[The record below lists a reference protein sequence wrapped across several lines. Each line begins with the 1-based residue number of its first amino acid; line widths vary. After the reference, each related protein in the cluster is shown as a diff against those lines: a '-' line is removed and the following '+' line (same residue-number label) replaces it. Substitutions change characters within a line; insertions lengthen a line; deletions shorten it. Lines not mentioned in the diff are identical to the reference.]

1 MKNTLET
8 RLGIFFALALVVAVI
23 ILTMIGSV
31 DIFHSSYKVYGLFK
45 NAQELKKGDQIK
57 LAGVEIGRVDDIQL
71 ENGQARVTMKVQ
83 GQYTLK
89 TDSKAVIK
97 FTGLMG
103 QNFVSIEGG
112 SNAALPIEKSKTD
125 PQVIETREQPDLSAI
140 MVKLENVASGV
151 EGLTKSFS
159 PENFSSLL
167 GPVTDFMKQNSTN
180 LTAILSNTAI
190 VTANIAQG
198 RGTVGKLINDDAL
211 YNSAFATVAALQT
224 ASGQAKTLISKAE
237 GMIDQ
242 ANTVIGG
249 AKQVMDQINSGQ
261 GTLGKLTKD
270 EALYKETTTAMANL
284 REILEKM
291 NKGQGTVGKLINDD
305 SFLKNAKL
313 SLQKLDKATE
323 GLEDQGPLSVLGIAV
338 NSLF

>member
-31 DIFHSSYKVYGLFK
+31 DLFHTTYRVYGLFK
-45 NAQELKKGDQIK
+45 NAQELKKGDPVK
-57 LAGVEIGRVDDIQL
+57 MAGVEIGRVDDLQL
-71 ENGQARVTMKVQ
+71 ENGQARVTMKIQ

-89 TDSKAVIK
+89 TDAKAVIK

-112 SNAALPIEKSKTD
+112 SKGATDIEKSKAA
-125 PQVIETREQPDLSAI
+125 PQAIETKEQPDLSAI

-151 EGLTKSFS
+151 ENLTKSFS
-159 PENFSSLL
+159 PENFSTLL

-180 LTAILSNTAI
+180 LTAILSNSAL
-190 VTANIAQG
+190 VTANVAQG
-198 RGTVGKLINDDAL
+198 KGTVGKLINDDAL
-211 YNSAFATVAALQT
+211 YNAAMATVASLQT
-224 ASGQAKTLISKAE
+224 ASAESKTLIAKAE
-237 GMIDQ
+237 GMIDN

-249 AKQVMDQINSGQ
+249 AKSVMDQINSGQ

-270 EALYKETTTAMANL
+270 EALYKETTLAMSNL

-291 NKGQGTVGKLINDD
+291 NRGQGSIGQLINDD